1 MALKFSNTNDVHQN
15 GVKALVYG
23 IAGAGKTTL
32 AATLQRPII
41 ISAENG
47 LLSIAGSNIG
57 VIEVESFEDLKDAY
71 QWCVNPTN
79 QQYFDAIFIDSIS
92 DIAEQVL
99 LYAKTKVKDAR
110 LAYTELGDKL
120 IDIIKD
126 FRDIKGK
133 HVIMIAKIET
143 AKEELTGVTKY
154 FPAVPGNKL
163 TQKLPYLFDEVL
175 YLGVKTDPTT
185 NQTWRYIQTQ
195 PDFQVAAKDRSGKL
209 AFMEQPHLGNLI
221 NKING
226 VQPNG

>member
-1 MALKFSNTNDVHQN
+1 MKFSNTNDVHNN

-32 AATLQRPII
+32 ATTLPRPII

-47 LLSIAGSNIG
+47 LLSIAGSGIG
-57 VIEVESFEDLKDAY
+57 VIEVENFDDLKQAY
-71 QWCVNPTN
+71 QWCVNPAN
-79 QQYFDAIFIDSIS
+79 QTYFDSIMLDSIS
-92 DIAEQVL
+92 EIAEQIL
-99 LYAKTKVKDAR
+99 LFAKTKVKDAR
-110 LAYTELGDKL
+110 LAYTDLSDRL

-133 HVIMIAKIET
+133 HVIMTAKIES

-154 FPAVPGNKL
+154 FPSVPGNKL

-175 YLGVKTDPTT
+175 YLGVKTDPST
-185 NQTWRYIQTQ
+185 NQSFRFIQTQ

-209 AFMEQPHLGNLI
+209 SFTEPPNLGLII
-221 NKING
+221 NKIIG
-226 VQPNG
+226 VQQNG

>member
-1 MALKFSNTNDVHQN
+1 MKFSNTNDVHNN

-32 AATLQRPII
+32 ATTLPRPII

-47 LLSIAGSNIG
+47 LLSIAGSGIG
-57 VIEVESFEDLKDAY
+57 VIEVENFDDLKQAY
-71 QWCVNPTN
+71 QWCVNPAN
-79 QQYFDAIFIDSIS
+79 QTYFDSIMLDSIS
-92 DIAEQVL
+92 EIAEQIL
-99 LYAKTKVKDAR
+99 LFAKSKVKDAR
-110 LAYTELGDKL
+110 LAYTDLSDRL

-133 HVIMIAKIET
+133 HVIMTAKIES

-154 FPAVPGNKL
+154 FPSVPGNKL

-175 YLGVKTDPTT
+175 YLGVKTDPST
-185 NQTWRYIQTQ
+185 NQSFRFIQTQ

-209 AFMEQPHLGNLI
+209 NFTEPPNLGLII
-221 NKING
+221 NKIIG
-226 VQPNG
+226 VQQNG

>member
-1 MALKFSNTNDVHQN
+1 MKFSNTNDVHNN

-32 AATLQRPII
+32 ATTLPRPII

-47 LLSIAGSNIG
+47 LLSIAGSGIG
-57 VIEVESFEDLKDAY
+57 VIEVENFDDLKHAY
-71 QWCVNPTN
+71 QWCVNPAN
-79 QQYFDAIFIDSIS
+79 QTYFDSIMLDSIS
-92 DIAEQVL
+92 EIAEQIL
-99 LYAKTKVKDAR
+99 LFAKTKVKDAR
-110 LAYTELGDKL
+110 LAYTDLSDRL

-133 HVIMIAKIET
+133 HVIMTAKIES

-154 FPAVPGNKL
+154 FPSVPGNKL

-175 YLGVKTDPTT
+175 YLGVKTDPST
-185 NQTWRYIQTQ
+185 NQSFRFIQTQ

-209 AFMEQPHLGNLI
+209 NFTEPPNLGLII
-221 NKING
+221 NKIIG
-226 VQPNG
+226 VQQNG

>member
-1 MALKFSNTNDVHQN
+1 MKFSNTNDVHNN

-32 AATLQRPII
+32 ATTLPRPII

-47 LLSIAGSNIG
+47 LLSIAGSGIG
-57 VIEVESFEDLKDAY
+57 VIEVENFEDLKQAY
-71 QWCVNPTN
+71 QWCVNPAN
-79 QQYFDAIFIDSIS
+79 QTYFDSIILDSIS
-92 DIAEQVL
+92 EIAEQIL
-99 LYAKTKVKDAR
+99 LFAKTKVKDAR
-110 LAYTELGDKL
+110 LAYTDLSDRL

-133 HVIMIAKIET
+133 HVIMTAKIES

-154 FPAVPGNKL
+154 FPSVPGNKL

-175 YLGVKTDPTT
+175 YLGVKTDPST
-185 NQTWRYIQTQ
+185 NQSFRFIQTQ

-209 AFMEQPHLGNLI
+209 NFTEPPNLGLII
-221 NKING
+221 NKIIG
-226 VQPNG
+226 VQQNG

>member
-1 MALKFSNTNDVHQN
+1 MKFSNTNDVHNN

-32 AATLQRPII
+32 ATTLPRPII

-47 LLSIAGSNIG
+47 LLSIAGSGIG
-57 VIEVESFEDLKDAY
+57 VIEVENFDDLKQAY
-71 QWCVNPTN
+71 QWCVNPAN
-79 QQYFDAIFIDSIS
+79 QTYFDSIMLDSIS
-92 DIAEQVL
+92 EIAEQIL
-99 LYAKTKVKDAR
+99 LFAKTKVKDAR
-110 LAYTELGDKL
+110 LAYTDLSDRL

-133 HVIMIAKIET
+133 HVIMTAKIES

-154 FPAVPGNKL
+154 FPSVPGNKL

-175 YLGVKTDPTT
+175 YLGVKTDPST
-185 NQTWRYIQTQ
+185 NQSFRFIQTQ

-209 AFMEQPHLGNLI
+209 NFTEPPNLGLII
-221 NKING
+221 NKIIG
-226 VQPNG
+226 VQQNG

>member
-1 MALKFSNTNDVHQN
+1 MKFSNTNDVHNN

-32 AATLQRPII
+32 ATTLPRPII

-47 LLSIAGSNIG
+47 LLSIAGSGIG
-57 VIEVESFEDLKDAY
+57 VIEVENFEDLKQAY
-71 QWCVNPTN
+71 QWCVNPAN
-79 QQYFDAIFIDSIS
+79 QTYFDSIMLDSIS
-92 DIAEQVL
+92 EIAEQIL
-99 LYAKTKVKDAR
+99 LFAKSKVKDAR
-110 LAYTELGDKL
+110 LAYTDLSDRL

-133 HVIMIAKIET
+133 HVIMTAKIES

-154 FPAVPGNKL
+154 FPSVPGNKL

-175 YLGVKTDPTT
+175 YLGVKTDPST
-185 NQTWRYIQTQ
+185 NQSFRFIQTQ

-209 AFMEQPHLGNLI
+209 NFTEPPNLGLII
-221 NKING
+221 NKIIG
-226 VQPNG
+226 VQQNG

>member
-1 MALKFSNTNDVHQN
+1 MKFSNTNDVHNN

-32 AATLQRPII
+32 ATTLPRPII

-47 LLSIAGSNIG
+47 LLSIAGSGIG
-57 VIEVESFEDLKDAY
+57 VIEVENFEDLKQAY

-79 QQYFDAIFIDSIS
+79 QTHFDSIMLDSIS
-92 DIAEQVL
+92 EIAEQIL
-99 LYAKTKVKDAR
+99 LFAKSKVKDAR
-110 LAYTELGDKL
+110 LAYTDLSDRL

-126 FRDIKGK
+126 FRDIKGN
-133 HVIMIAKIET
+133 HVIMTAKIES

-154 FPAVPGNKL
+154 FPSVPGNKL

-175 YLGVKTDPTT
+175 YLGVKTDPST
-185 NQTWRYIQTQ
+185 NQSFRFIQTQ

-209 AFMEQPHLGNLI
+209 NFTEPPNLGLII
-221 NKING
+221 NKIIG
-226 VQPNG
+226 VQQNG

>member
-1 MALKFSNTNDVHQN
+1 MKFSNTNDVHNN

-32 AATLQRPII
+32 ATTLPRPII

-47 LLSIAGSNIG
+47 LLSIAGSGIG
-57 VIEVESFEDLKDAY
+57 VIEVENFEDLKQAY
-71 QWCVNPTN
+71 QWCVNPAN
-79 QQYFDAIFIDSIS
+79 QTYFDSIMLDSIS
-92 DIAEQVL
+92 EIAEQIL
-99 LYAKTKVKDAR
+99 LFAKTKVKDAR
-110 LAYTELGDKL
+110 LAYTDLSDRL

-133 HVIMIAKIET
+133 HVIMTAKIES

-154 FPAVPGNKL
+154 FPSVPGNKL

-175 YLGVKTDPTT
+175 YLGVKTDPST
-185 NQTWRYIQTQ
+185 NQSFRFIQTQ

-209 AFMEQPHLGNLI
+209 NFTEPPNLGLII
-221 NKING
+221 NKIIG
-226 VQPNG
+226 VQQNG